1 MWDKT
6 LAVNLRGQ
14 LNLLRACL
22 PRMRER
28 GGSIALVSSISAVIG
43 DRDVAAYAASK
54 AALTSLAKQTACEE
68 ARHSIRCNA
77 VLPGWI
83 DTPINDA
90 VFDSGEQ
97 RRAEV
102 TRTVPLGR
110 EGSPAEV
117 AALVAYLGSDEAAY
131 ITGTT
136 VLIDG
141 GYFSGWRRDRRTEP
155 LPARSRQHRYGGQ
168 RRGPGRR
175 LLRHHL
181 RVRDRPTSE
190 RCRNR
195 VRLGDHALALFAA
208 EPDTPHATSGV
219 RPGFDHVS
227 IRVDDVDTLYADVRL
242 SRVPW
247 LSEPESLPEWELRVL
262 GFLDPEGNLFY
273 FVSQLDDPGVPR
285 SMSIGS

>member
-1 MWDKT
+1 MNRYEGKVVVVTGAASGIGRAVVERVSSEGATVVALDRNELVHDVAAELTESGGVAVAQVVDVSDGEAVAAAITAHTTELGPIAAVCGAAGILETGTVAEGSLEVWDKT

-141 GYFSGWRRDRRTEP
+141 G
-155 LPARSRQHRYGGQ
+155 
-168 RRGPGRR
+168 
-175 LLRHHL
+175 LL
-181 RVRDRPTSE
+181 
-190 RCRNR
+190 
-195 VRLGDHALALFAA
+195 LGVA
-208 EPDTPHATSGV
+208 P
-219 RPGFDHVS
+219 
-227 IRVDDVDTLYADVRL
+227 
-242 SRVPW
+242 
-247 LSEPESLPEWELRVL
+247 
-262 GFLDPEGNLFY
+262 
-273 FVSQLDDPGVPR
+273 
-285 SMSIGS
+285 